1 MKLHL
6 ISLICVVVLAAGASF
21 AQSKE
26 SDREFAGLKGKV
38 KSVLTETA
46 DAKLKNGQVA
56 ESHRRKAEDSAFRLE
71 GDAEKTTYYT
81 WDTGIVREI
90 TTYIQVDG
98 DKASVSKMGPG
109 AITGTM
115 VGSVDDKPSKPSDP
129 RYEVKLKYKYD
140 DQGRI
145 SEETWLEN
153 DGELWLRYVYEH
165 VNGERRET
173 VFDKEGKLN
182 QKYDYKLDAKGN
194 DVEMISYDP
203 KSGKV
208 EGKEK
213 YEYLSF
219 DSHGN
224 WTKRVEYESEN
235 GDDSKFKIREVKYRT
250 LTYYP

>member
-1 MKLHL
+1 M
-6 ISLICVVVLAAGASF
+6 VLTASVSF
-21 AQSKE
+21 AQTKQ
-26 SDREFAGLKGKV
+26 SDREFEGLKGKV
-38 KSVLTETA
+38 KGVLTETA
-46 DAKLKNGQVA
+46 DAKLKSGKVV
-56 ESHRRKAEDSAFRLE
+56 ESNRRKAEYSTFRVD
-71 GDAEKTTYYT
+71 GGADKTTDYT
-81 WDTGIVREI
+81 WDSGIVRET
-90 TTYIQVDG
+90 TTYLQVDG
-98 DKASVSKMGPG
+98 DKASVSKIGPG
-109 AITGTM
+109 SILGII
-115 VGSVDDKPSKPSDP
+115 GSVDAKPSKSRDP

-173 VFDKEGKLN
+173 VFDSKGKLN

-203 KSGKV
+203 NSGKV

-250 LTYYP
+250 LTYFQ